1 MNDPS
6 TPEPSAT
13 GQPASTPDLPA
24 LQRRYPDW
32 HVRRGTGTD
41 PLGYSA
47 SREGTLITAPN
58 LARLADRLADADQR
72 SPVPAGPADEE
83 GGDRPPAILMTGP
96 PGWLSGPCHGQDGPD
111 VLAPFTGRWQVDV
124 QPAQVPVWSAIRQ
137 RGTETRVVIAFSAPE
152 LAGKLTAIEADDD
165 APGTGPARTSPGS

>member
-1 MNDPS
+1 MNDPR

-13 GQPASTPDLPA
+13 DQPASTPELA
-24 LQRRYPDW
+24 TMQRRYPDW

-41 PLGYSA
+41 PLCYSA

-58 LARLADRLADADQR
+58 LARLADRLANADQP
-72 SPVPAGPADEE
+72 SPVPAGPADDE

-96 PGWLSGPCHGQDGPD
+96 PGWLSGPCYDQDGPD

-124 QPAQVPVWSAIRQ
+124 QPAQVPVWCAIRQ
-137 RGTETRVVIAFSAPE
+137 RGTETRVVIAFTAPE
-152 LAGKLTAIEADDD
+152 LASKLTAIEDADGA
-165 APGTGPARTSPGS
+165 APDTGTAGAG

>member
-13 GQPASTPDLPA
+13 DQPASTPDLAA

-47 SREGTLITAPN
+47 SHEGTLITAPN
-58 LARLADRLADADQR
+58 LARLADRLADAER
-72 SPVPAGPADEE
+72 PAPADPASS
-83 GGDRPPAILMTGP
+83 GRPPAILITGP
-96 PGWLSGPCHGQDGPD
+96 PGWLSGPCYDQDGPD
-111 VLAPFTGRWQVDV
+111 VLAPFTGRWQIDV
-124 QPAQVPVWSAIRQ
+124 QPATAPVWSALRQ
-137 RGTETRVVIAFSAPE
+137 RGTETRVLIAFTPAD
-152 LAGKLTAIEADDD
+152 LAAKLTAAEAGEQPL
-165 APGTGPARTSPGS
+165 APGGSPDAA

>member
-1 MNDPS
+1 VNDPS

-58 LARLADRLADADQR
+58 LARLADRLADADRR
-72 SPVPAGPADEE
+72 S
-83 GGDRPPAILMTGP
+83 AILMTGP
-96 PGWLSGPCHGQDGPD
+96 PGWLSGPCYDQDGPD
-111 VLAPFTGRWQVDV
+111 VLAPFTERWQIDV
-124 QPAQVPVWSAIRQ
+124 QPATVPVWSALRQ
-137 RGTETRVVIAFSAPE
+137 RGTETRVLIAFTPAD
-152 LAGKLTAIEADDD
+152 LAVKLTAAEADD
-165 APGTGPARTSPGS
+165 APGTGPAQTSPA

>member
-1 MNDPS
+1 VNDPS

-58 LARLADRLADADQR
+58 LARLANAGQP
-72 SPVPAGPADEE
+72 SPVPAAPADDE
-83 GGDRPPAILMTGP
+83 GGDQPPAILITGP
-96 PGWLSGPCHGQDGPD
+96 PGWLSGPCYDQDGPD
-111 VLAPFTGRWQVDV
+111 VLAHPGGGSITVGGGAVR
-124 QPAQVPVWSAIRQ
+124 SS
-137 RGTETRVVIAFSAPE
+137 RGTRARPGARAC
-152 LAGKLTAIEADDD
+152 AG
-165 APGTGPARTSPGS
+165 R